1 MRRLQHLRPA
11 KGATSESSR
20 RGHGAGSGKGG
31 TSGKGHKGQKARSN
45 ISPSFEGGQMPI
57 QRRMSHKGFNNA
69 RFARNYQ
76 IVNIENLNRFRKDTV
91 VTPEVLKKAGLV
103 SSRFR
108 PVKILGNG
116 ELKKSLTVCANAF
129 SRSAAQMIESTGGAV
144 EVLE

>member
-11 KGATSESSR
+11 KGATSDSSR
-20 RGHGAGSGKGG
+20 RGRGAGSGKGG
-31 TSGKGHKGQKARSN
+31 TSGKGHKGQKARSS
-45 ISPSFEGGQMPI
+45 ISPWFEGGQMPI

-69 RFARNYQ
+69 KFAKNYQ
-76 IVNIENLNRFRKDTV
+76 IVNVENLNRFRKDTV
-91 VTPEVLKKAGLV
+91 VTPELLKEAGLI

-108 PVKILGNG
+108 PVKILGKG

-129 SRSAAQMIESTGGAV
+129 SSSAAQMIESTGGAV

>member
-11 KGATSESSR
+11 KGATSDSSR
-20 RGHGAGSGKGG
+20 RGRGAGSGKGG
-31 TSGKGHKGQKARSN
+31 TSGKGHKGQKARSS
-45 ISPSFEGGQMPI
+45 ISPWFEGGQMPI

-69 RFARNYQ
+69 KFARNYQ

-91 VTPEVLKKAGLV
+91 VTPELLKEAGLI

-108 PVKILGNG
+108 PVKILGKG

-129 SRSAAQMIESTGGAV
+129 SGSAAQMIESTGGAV

>member
-11 KGATSESSR
+11 RGAVKQTSR
-20 RGHGAGSGKGG
+20 RGRGRGTGTGG
-31 TSGKGHKGQKARSN
+31 TSGKGHKGQKARGS
-45 ISPSFEGGQMPI
+45 IQPWFEGGQMPI

-76 IVNIENLNRFRKDTV
+76 VINICHLSRFSAESV
-91 VTPEVLKKAGLV
+91 VTPDDMKKAGLI

-108 PVKILGNG
+108 PVKILGKG
-116 ELKKSLTVCANAF
+116 ELDKVLTVCAHSF
-129 SRSAAQMIESTGGAV
+129 SSKALEIIKSAGGSV